1 VTALSNGVV
10 GQRTEGPSQRWR
22 PWVPVAVAWTI
33 RISAVLTLLDSVR
46 PSEEERSAANRFVD
60 AALDGAAFGVAALA
74 AGAMLLIAGALRRRK
89 RRAWVAM
96 VIVLTVAMIAHGRGH
111 RFELM
116 AMNALLLGGLLWT
129 RRDFTARSER
139 RGRLAALRVLVVLGG
154 VSVLVG
160 LLLAGRTAP
169 ESSFGR
175 RLTAVLEGLVG
186 FTPDLNF
193 RSQFLSDRTEF
204 ALNSLGA
211 MTALLFLL
219 ALLAPT
225 SKPPRMTGDA
235 ERGVRELLTR
245 FGSRDSLGYFA
256 LRRDKTAV
264 FSPSN
269 KAAVVY
275 RVEGSVSLASGDPL
289 GDPEAWPG
297 AIAAW
302 LAEAE
307 AFAYIPAVVG
317 TSEEG
322 ALAYSRFGL
331 DALELGD
338 EAVLDLREFS
348 LEGRSMRVVRQAV
361 NRVARAG
368 YSLDVRRQ
376 HELSGE
382 ELNEVMVTAEA
393 LRGEDVERGFSMAL
407 GRLGD
412 PADPELVVAQAR
424 DAEHRLVAVLAFVP
438 WGDDGLS
445 LDLMRRARDSE
456 NGTVEFV
463 VVGVAQ
469 QAATLGINQ
478 ISLNF
483 AVFRSVFER
492 GSRVGAGPVLRIWR
506 RCLLLASRW
515 WQIESLY
522 RANAKYNP
530 IWVPRFVC
538 FRRAG
543 ELPRVAVAALQAEAF
558 LARPRLRWL
567 AR

>member
-1 VTALSNGVV
+1 MTALANEQV
-10 GQRTEGPSQRWR
+10 GQRADGPSRRWR
-22 PWVPVAVAWTI
+22 PWVPRVVAWVV
-33 RISAVLTLLDSVR
+33 RVSAVITVLDALRPLPGERDVGNRLL
-46 PSEEERSAANRFVD
+46 D
-60 AALDGAAFGVAALA
+60 AALDGAAFAVASVG
-74 AGAMLLIAGALRRRK
+74 AGAMLLLAGALRRRK
-89 RRAWVAM
+89 RRAWIALVG
-96 VIVLTVAMIAHGRGH
+96 VTTVALVAHGRAH
-111 RFELM
+111 RYDVM
-116 AMNALLLGGLLWT
+116 VMNALVLVILLWA

-139 RGRLAALRVLVVLGG
+139 SGRWAAIRVLLVVGG

-160 LLLAGRTAP
+160 MFLVRRTAP
-169 ESSFGR
+169 QSPTGR
-175 RLTAVLEGLVG
+175 QLMEVLAGLVG
-186 FTPDLNF
+186 FAPDLQF
-193 RSQFLSDRTEF
+193 RTPFLSNSTEF

-211 MTALLFLL
+211 MTALLFLM

-225 SKPPRMTGDA
+225 RRPAQLSPEA
-235 ERGVRELLTR
+235 ETRVRDLLAR
-245 FGSRDSLGYFA
+245 FGNRDSLGYFA
-256 LRRDKTAV
+256 LRRDKVAV
-264 FSPSN
+264 FSPSG

-275 RVEGSVSLASGDPL
+275 RVEGSVSLAAGDPL

-297 AIAAW
+297 AISAW

-307 AFAYIPAVVG
+307 AYAYIPAVVG
-317 TSEEG
+317 ASEEA
-322 ALAYSRFGL
+322 ALVYERFGL

-338 EAVLDLREFS
+338 EAVLDLAEFS

-361 NRVARAG
+361 NRVCRAG
-368 YSLDVRRQ
+368 YTLDVRRQ
-376 HELSGE
+376 HELTAD
-382 ELNEVMVTAEA
+382 ELREVVSTAEA
-393 LRGEDVERGFSMAL
+393 LRGEEVERGFSMAL

-412 PADPELVVAQAR
+412 PADPELVVARAR
-424 DAEHRLVAVLAFVP
+424 DGAGRLVAVLALVP

-463 VVGVAQ
+463 IVGLAE
-469 QAATLGINQ
+469 QAERLGIRQ

-506 RCLLLASRW
+506 RVLMLASRW

>member
-1 VTALSNGVV
+1 MTALANERVEQGAA
-10 GQRTEGPSQRWR
+10 GPSRRWR
-22 PWVPVAVAWTI
+22 PWVPAVVSWVV
-33 RISAVLTLLDSVR
+33 RISAVITVLDALR
-46 PSEEERSAANRFVD
+46 PGERDLPAGNRLVD
-60 AALDGAAFGVAALA
+60 AALDGATFAVAAVA
-74 AGAMLLIAGALRRRK
+74 AGAMLLLAGALRRRK
-89 RRAWVAM
+89 KRAWMALVG
-96 VIVLTVAMIAHGRGH
+96 VTTVALVAHGRAH
-111 RFELM
+111 RWDVM
-116 AMNALLLGGLLWT
+116 VMNAVVLGILVWA

-139 RGRLAALRVLVVLGG
+139 AGRLAALRVLLVLGS

-160 LLLAGRTAP
+160 MLLVGRTAP
-169 ESSFGR
+169 ESPLGR
-175 RLTAVLEGLVG
+175 RLVEVLAGLVG
-186 FTPDLNF
+186 FAPDLQF
-193 RSQFLSDRTEF
+193 RTPFLSDSTEF

-225 SKPPRMTGDA
+225 RKPTGLVP
-235 ERGVRELLTR
+235 ENEQRLRELLQK
-245 FGSRDSLGYFA
+245 FGDRDSLGYFA
-256 LRRDKTAV
+256 LRRDKMAV
-264 FSPSN
+264 FSPSG

-275 RVEGSVSLASGDPL
+275 RVEGPVSLASGDPL

-297 AIAAW
+297 AISAW
-302 LAEAE
+302 LEEAE
-307 AFAYIPAVVG
+307 AYAYIPAVVG
-317 TSEEG
+317 ASEE
-322 ALAYSRFGL
+322 AANVYARFGM

-338 EAVLDLREFS
+338 EAVLDLSEFS

-368 YSLDVRRQ
+368 YTLDVRRQ
-376 HELSGE
+376 SELSAD
-382 ELNEVMVTAEA
+382 ELHEAVATATA

-407 GRLGD
+407 SRLGD
-412 PADPELVVAQAR
+412 PADPDLVVARCR
-424 DAEHRLVAVLAFVP
+424 DAEQKLVAVLAFVP
-438 WGDDGLS
+438 WGTEGLS
-445 LDLMRRARDSE
+445 LDLMRRSRDSE

-463 VVGVAQ
+463 VVGVAER
-469 QAATLGINQ
+469 AAELGVRQ

-492 GSRVGAGPVLRIWR
+492 GSRVGAGPVLRLWR
-506 RCLLLASRW
+506 RVLLLASRW

-543 ELPRVAVAALQAEAF
+543 ELPRAAIAALQAEAF
-558 LARPRLRWL
+558 LDRPKLRWL